1 MGDVKPKVVL
11 ITGASSGI
19 GQACARHLARRGY
32 QVFGTS
38 RRPQA
43 GAEEPFEM
51 IPMDVT
57 DEDSVRQGVAT
68 VLARAGRLDAVVNNA
83 GFGFGGAV
91 EDTSIDEAQEL
102 FETNFFGTLRVCRA
116 VLPHM
121 RERRAGTIVNVSS
134 LAGLIAQPFV
144 GMYCAT
150 KFAIEG
156 VTEALRM
163 EVRPFGIHVVMIEPG
178 DTRTG
183 FTANRRPTQASQAAS
198 PYADSMQR
206 VLAVIERDEETGSL
220 TRGRRPAARAH
231 PAQPVPTAALPGGE
245 RLAALRGGSQE
256 GDARRPLRA
265 PADAILPGT
274 LSWRGLRDR
283 LLVFSTYSLRL
294 P

>member
-1 MGDVKPKVVL
+1 MGDTKPKVVL

-38 RRPQA
+38 RRPQP

-57 DEDSVRQGVAT
+57 DENSVRQGVAT
-68 VLARAGRLDAVVNNA
+68 VLARADRLDAVVNNA

-91 EDTSIDEAQEL
+91 EDTSIDEAREM
-102 FETNFFGTLRVCRA
+102 FETNFFGMLRVCRA
-116 VLPHM
+116 VLPHL

-134 LAGLIAQPFV
+134 LAGLVSQPFV
-144 GMYCAT
+144 GLYCAT
-150 KFAIEG
+150 KFAVEG
-156 VTEALRM
+156 MTEALRM

-198 PYADSMQR
+198 PYADNMQR
-206 VLAVIERDEETGSL
+206 TLAVIEHDENTGASSEAVARL
-220 TRGRRPAARAH
+220 LERILRSRSPRLRYPVGSAFQRFATAARKIM
-231 PAQPVPTAALPGGE
+231 PAGLFE
-245 RLAALRGGSQE
+245 RLLTQYYKVR
-256 GDARRPLRA
+256 
-265 PADAILPGT
+265 
-274 LSWRGLRDR
+274 
-283 LLVFSTYSLRL
+283 
-294 P
+294 

>member
-1 MGDVKPKVVL
+1 MGDSKPKVVL

-38 RRPQA
+38 RRPRL

-68 VLARAGRLDAVVNNA
+68 VLARAGRLDAAVNNA

-91 EDTSIDEAQEL
+91 EDTSIDEAQET
-102 FETNFFGTLRVCRA
+102 FDTNFFGMLRVCRA
-116 VLPHM
+116 VLPHL

-144 GMYCAT
+144 GMYCAS
-150 KFAIEG
+150 KFAMEG
-156 VTEALRM
+156 VSEALRM

-183 FTANRRPTQASQAAS
+183 FTANRRRTQASQAAS
-198 PYADSMQR
+198 PYADNMQR
-206 VLAVIERDEETGSL
+206 TLAVIEHDEQTGTS
-220 TRGRRPAARAH
+220 PEAVARLLERILRSRS
-231 PAQPVPTAALPGGE
+231 PRLRYPVASTFQRVATVARKVMPGGVFE
-245 RLAALRGGSQE
+245 RVLMQYYRV
-256 GDARRPLRA
+256 R
-265 PADAILPGT
+265 
-274 LSWRGLRDR
+274 
-283 LLVFSTYSLRL
+283 
-294 P
+294 